1 VLHVLGAVGFYDLGV
16 HVRTV
21 ALREGVGEQR
31 LDYMYVSILSRSGR
45 AVAARRHPVG
55 TPKTKTDE
63 GRGARARGAE
73 GRRGAKKQ
81 EVNPT
86 RTMPWAGMA
95 HIVQRRGAPRINLE
109 PPSEYPF
116 PPFPPFPPSLYCM
129 RVTNKARFVRN
140 FATQVASHGKMSRV
154 PSAHLEI
161 LSLPELRHLCE
172 KLGVPK
178 SGNKGELISRLV
190 TARISYDNLLMDDLK
205 DILYQMELPVSG
217 NKSELIARI
226 IGRDSSSARG
236 ASSASE
242 VIRGNQRP
250 SEVNHRHSLAIRGQ
264 TDPRRSR
271 WPHRVLSDHRA
282 CACVCV
288 RSSST
293 GNTAAAA
300 SSCRSSTVT
309 TAAAAGSTTS
319 STDSIRPEH
328 LVAPGPVGS
337 SRRVGTAL
345 ATIGRRQPAS
355 RSSRSSPSRQPTRCA
370 RFACNQR

>member
-1 VLHVLGAVGFYDLGV
+1 
-16 HVRTV
+16 
-21 ALREGVGEQR
+21 
-31 LDYMYVSILSRSGR
+31 
-45 AVAARRHPVG
+45 
-55 TPKTKTDE
+55 
-63 GRGARARGAE
+63 
-73 GRRGAKKQ
+73 
-81 EVNPT
+81 
-86 RTMPWAGMA
+86 
-95 HIVQRRGAPRINLE
+95 
-109 PPSEYPF
+109 
-116 PPFPPFPPSLYCM
+116 
-129 RVTNKARFVRN
+129 
-140 FATQVASHGKMSRV
+140 MSRV
-154 PSAHLEI
+154 SSMHLEI
-161 LSLPELRHLCE
+161 LRLPELRHHCE
-172 KLGVPK
+172 KIGVPK

-205 DILYQMELPVSG
+205 DILDDMELPVSG

-271 WPHRVLSDHRA
+271 WPHRVLSDHRT

-288 RSSST
+288 RSSSST

-300 SSCRSSTVT
+300 GSTASRSSRSSPPSSTVT

-345 ATIGRRQPAS
+345 ATIGRPQPAS
-355 RSSRSSPSRQPTRCA
+355 RSSRSSSSRQPTRCA
-370 RFACNQR
+370 RFACNQRSSVAIKSNQRPSLAISGHQQQSIAISGNQEGTGFQDCPDGHDAC